1 MEPIFSTKI
10 TKIKGKEVFERDD
23 TLVREIKLE
32 LFVNEKRVGALMA
45 TPVDQEALA
54 IGYLMSEN
62 IIEKFSDV
70 LSLKLLNE
78 GMQVRIEA
86 KVNEANIQKLNAEG
100 VVISGCGKSMTANID
115 PEAIEAKVIKSD
127 FCLSAQKLSYEMSRF
142 YTECPLYEQTGCV
155 HTAKLFT
162 DEKTY
167 FIGEDIAQHNTIDKV
182 VGKAVMA
189 GVDTHNAFLMVS
201 GRLSSEMV
209 AKAVMHQI
217 PILASRTASTCLG
230 LMIAEK
236 FGLTLIGFVRGDT
249 MNVYRHAH
257 RIVMEEA

>member
-1 MEPIFSTKI
+1 MEPVFKTTI
-10 TKIKGKEVFERDD
+10 TKIKGKEKFERED

-32 LFVNEKRVGALMA
+32 LYVNGAKVGAVMA

-62 IIEKFSDV
+62 IIENFKDV
-70 LSLKLLNE
+70 TSIKLLND
-78 GMQVRIEA
+78 GMRVEIEA
-86 KVNEANIQKLNAEG
+86 KVNEDNIKKLNAEG

-127 FCLSAQKLSYEMSRF
+127 FTLSADVLCREMGQF

-162 DEKTY
+162 DEKTF

-182 VGKAVMA
+182 VGKAQMA
-189 GVDTHNAFLMVS
+189 GIDVRNAFLMVS

-249 MNVYRHAH
+249 MNVYRHPR
-257 RIVMEEA
+257 RIHV

>member
-70 LSLKLLNE
+70 LSLKLLND

-86 KVNEANIQKLNAEG
+86 KVNEANWKE
-100 VVISGCGKSMTANID
+100 SGWLFPN
-115 PEAIEAKVIKSD
+115 
-127 FCLSAQKLSYEMSRF
+127 
-142 YTECPLYEQTGCV
+142 
-155 HTAKLFT
+155 LFT
-162 DEKTY
+162 RRNCLCCRNVSSRY
-167 FIGEDIAQHNTIDKV
+167 
-182 VGKAVMA
+182 VGW
-189 GVDTHNAFLMVS
+189 
-201 GRLSSEMV
+201 
-209 AKAVMHQI
+209 
-217 PILASRTASTCLG
+217 TC
-230 LMIAEK
+230 
-236 FGLTLIGFVRGDT
+236 
-249 MNVYRHAH
+249 H
-257 RIVMEEA
+257 RKSCK